1 MQQPHAHH
9 QKTLSISNL
18 KPATTPKVLLDE
30 NGNNNTKCTDHSELI
45 LNKLPHAFRDLQC
58 VKETITS
65 AKETQAYHTHPHN
78 DGPHNDDN
86 NNKIHPKNKNKI
98 HNTNHLLDKDFQQAF
113 HPPQMRCLALVS
125 HTGMKTTM
133 KSFVLSNKN
142 ILKKFRLTGT
152 NSAMTMLKEVFKGD
166 DSVIFGPSCSSGP
179 LGGDAE
185 LVALMCAGWEG

>member
-1 MQQPHAHH
+1 
-9 QKTLSISNL
+9 
-18 KPATTPKVLLDE
+18 
-30 NGNNNTKCTDHSELI
+30 
-45 LNKLPHAFRDLQC
+45 
-58 VKETITS
+58 
-65 AKETQAYHTHPHN
+65 
-78 DGPHNDDN
+78 
-86 NNKIHPKNKNKI
+86 
-98 HNTNHLLDKDFQQAF
+98 
-113 HPPQMRCLALVS
+113 
-125 HTGMKTTM
+125 M